1 MDFVKSVIQP
11 YSNSSNTKE
20 EDYLISQI
28 NDYIKLYERI
38 EERGIEL
45 NNQINTYHE
54 KIQQTGAIAPKI
66 KEALKSLYADM
77 IDQTVCEEEITKI
90 ILSHCDKL
98 LLMKPHH
105 DNEYDRA
112 TGNLIIKETTCF
124 YEAIDVPPL
133 SKITSSKKNCC
144 LRMMDVLRVT

>member
-1 MDFVKSVIQP
+1 MDFAKNLIQL
-11 YSNSSNTKE
+11 SSTSSNTKE
-20 EDYLISQI
+20 EDHLISQI
-28 NDYIKLYERI
+28 NEYIKLYEKI
-38 EERGIEL
+38 EEREIEL
-45 NNQINTYHE
+45 NNQINSYHE
-54 KIQQTGAIAPKI
+54 KIQQTGVIAPKI

-112 TGNLIIKETTCF
+112 TG
-124 YEAIDVPPL
+124 
-133 SKITSSKKNCC
+133 KIS
-144 LRMMDVLRVT
+144 L

>member
-54 KIQQTGAIAPKI
+54 KIQQK
-66 KEALKSLYADM
+66 ALKSLYADM

-112 TGNLIIKETTCF
+112 TGNLIIK
-124 YEAIDVPPL
+124 
-133 SKITSSKKNCC
+133 
-144 LRMMDVLRVT
+144 